1 MRLSR
6 KRTSIK
12 ASFSKAAPPPLEMK
26 SIEREG
32 DIFLRLA
39 RYLLNHLHSVEK
51 ESAANADTAEEDESS
66 SADRASAQLSKLVVM
81 AQKQEERIAHM
92 LQKNQPMPKLPTLN
106 EPGV

>member
-12 ASFSKAAPPPLEMK
+12 ASFSKAAPPLEMK

-32 DIFLRLA
+32 DIFLRQA
-39 RYLLNHLHSVEK
+39 RFMLNHLHSVEK

-66 SADRASAQLSKLVVM
+66 SADRAS
-81 AQKQEERIAHM
+81 
-92 LQKNQPMPKLPTLN
+92 
-106 EPGV
+106 